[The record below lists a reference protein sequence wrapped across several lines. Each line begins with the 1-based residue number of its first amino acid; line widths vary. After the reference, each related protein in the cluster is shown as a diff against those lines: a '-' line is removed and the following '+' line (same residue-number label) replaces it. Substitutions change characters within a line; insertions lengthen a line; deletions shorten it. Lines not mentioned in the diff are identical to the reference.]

1 MILIGISIKK
11 CQYLLIV
18 NQLNNIMKK
27 RSLLLLL
34 LAAGS
39 IAANAQSFS
48 DDFEAYTAGSKLG
61 PQSPQWTTWSV
72 ADGGTEDVNVVTTD
86 AHSGTK
92 SIYFSSTAANGGP
105 QDVVLPFG
113 GPYTSGIFEFKSWF
127 KVPTGKTGYFNF
139 QAENTAGT
147 TWAMDCYMNA
157 DGSLQ
162 INNQSKTYITASY
175 PQAAWFELKVVANLS
190 TNTWSVY
197 VDSVS
202 VGSFVNGTN
211 KIASIDYYPANADAS
226 FWVDDVS
233 YSLTPYTIPAVNASL
248 GNIDIANGLV
258 GSARKPK
265 TSVRNLGVAPITSFD
280 LMLTHKGN
288 SISKT
293 YTGLNIASLAEY
305 KIELT
310 DGITLPLNNDTIT
323 IAISNINGLAN
334 DDDPS
339 DDSKTIIVYT
349 INPAPG
355 KVVVAEEGTGTWC
368 QWCPRGAVF
377 MDYMT
382 HNYEGFF
389 APIAVHN
396 NDPMVVTDYDAALGG
411 LIAGY
416 PSALVDRNPEI
427 DPSQLEGDFINQIV
441 IPPAAVIQ
449 NGATWDATKRTLKVS
464 LKTTLNAN
472 ISGDYKMLC
481 VLTQDS
487 VKGTGSGYN
496 QVNAYAGGQNGA
508 MGGYEALPNP
518 VPAARMIYDHV
529 ARIITP
535 SFTGHPNAF
544 ASTTNVGQ
552 SVTYTFTYTL
562 PATWNDKKMNIIGM
576 MLKPDGSVENASIS
590 NISTAVANGYE
601 TGTELGGNFVGL
613 EKLSGPDAIH
623 IAPNP
628 GTDLSNIVLTLNND
642 AEVSVEIYSMNGA
655 KVASRNYGTL
665 NGSLNLP
672 INISEFSNGLYLVK
686 VMVDEYPTVIKL
698 MKK

>member
-1 MILIGISIKK
+1 
-11 CQYLLIV
+11 
-18 NQLNNIMKK
+18 MKK
-27 RSLLLLL
+27 RSLLLILF
-34 LAAGS
+34 AAGS
-39 IAANAQSFS
+39 LTLNAQSFS
-48 DDFEAYTAGSKLG
+48 DDFESYTSGSKLG
-61 PQSPQWTTWSV
+61 PQSTKWTTWSS
-72 ADGGTEDVNVVTTD
+72 ADGGNEDVDVVTTD

-92 SIYFSSTAANGGP
+92 SIYFSSTSSTGGP
-105 QDVVLPFG
+105 QDVILPFD
-113 GPYTSGIFEFKSWF
+113 GPHTQGIFEFRSWF

-175 PQAAWFELKVVANLS
+175 PQAAWFELKVRANLS
-190 TNTWSVY
+190 TNQWEVF
-197 VDSVS
+197 VDSTS

-211 KIASIDYYPANADAS
+211 KIASIDIYPANANAS

-233 YSLTPYTIPAVNASL
+233 YSLTPYVLPTVNASL

-258 GSARKPK
+258 GQNRNPK
-265 TSVRNLGVAPITSFD
+265 TSVRNLGVNPITSFD
-280 LMLTHKGN
+280 LTLTHKGAP
-288 SISKT
+288 ISKS
-293 YTGLNIASLAEY
+293 YSGLNIASLAAY
-305 KIELT
+305 NIELT
-310 DGITLPLNNDTIT
+310 DGFTLPLNNDTVT
-323 IAISNINGLAN
+323 LTVSNINGVGN
-334 DDDPS
+334 DDDTT
-339 DDSKTIIVYT
+339 DNKKTIIVIT
-349 INPAPG
+349 VNPAPG
-355 KVVVAEEGTGTWC
+355 KVVVAEEATGTWC

-396 NDPMVVTDYDAALGG
+396 NDPMTVTEYDAGLGG
-411 LIAGY
+411 MIGGY
-416 PSALVDRNPEI
+416 PSALVDRNADI
-427 DPSQLEGDFINQIV
+427 DPSQLEPDFVAQITKAPV
-441 IPPAAVIQ
+441 AVLK
-449 NGATWDATKRTLKVS
+449 NGATWDPAKRTLKVS
-464 LKTTLNAN
+464 LTTTLNQA
-472 ISGDYKMLC
+472 ISGDYKIIC

-529 ARIITP
+529 ARHISP
-535 SFTGHPNAF
+535 SFSGHPNAF
-544 ASTTNVGQ
+544 ANTTDSGQ
-552 SVTYTFTYTL
+552 SVTYTFSYTL

-576 MLKPDGSVENASIS
+576 MLNPDGTIANGSIS
-590 NISTAVANGYE
+590 NIPTAVNNGYVV
-601 TGTELGGNFVGL
+601 GTELGGNFVGV
-613 EKLSGPDAIH
+613 EKLAGPDAIH

-628 GTDLSNIVLTLNND
+628 GTDLSNIILTLNNE
-642 AEVSVEIYSMNGA
+642 AQVSVEVYSMNGA
-655 KVASRNYGTL
+655 KVASKNYGTL
-665 NGSLNLP
+665 NGSMHLP

-686 VMVDEYPTVIKL
+686 VMVDDYPTVIKL